1 MGLSPGAAGEYALR
15 LPRIPP
21 PRPKPASRPASTGPK
36 DQQPAPR
43 RSTATHSG
51 LNSIS
56 PLPPPPPT
64 LELEESMGSA
74 ALPQLPA
81 KQPPSGTL
89 KQGRSIQQ
97 GEKPVLSLETT
108 PRQRAEWSSI
118 PKPENEGK
126 LIKQAAEGKPR
137 PRPGDLIEIFR
148 IGYEHWAIY
157 VEDDCV
163 VHLAPPSEEFEVGS
177 ITSIFS
183 NWAMVKYSRL
193 EDVLHGCSWKVNNKL
208 DGMYLPLPVDEIIQ
222 RTKKMVNKIVQYSLI
237 EGNCEHF
244 VNGLRY
250 GIPRSQQVEHVLM
263 EGAKAAGAII
273 SAVVGNIKP
282 KPITA

>member
-1 MGLSPGAAGEYALR
+1 MGLSPGARGKYAPR

-21 PRPKPASRPASTGPK
+21 PRPKPASRTAGTGRK

-43 RSTATHSG
+43 RSTVPHSG

-56 PLPPPPPT
+56 PL
-64 LELEESMGSA
+64 ELEESVGSA
-74 ALPQLPA
+74 ALVQLPA
-81 KQPPSGTL
+81 KQPRPGTL
-89 KQGRSIQQ
+89 EQGRSIQQ
-97 GEKPVLSLETT
+97 GEKPVVSLETT
-108 PRQRAEWSSI
+108 LSQKADWSSI
-118 PKPENEGK
+118 PKPENKGK

-177 ITSIFS
+177 ISSIFS
-183 NWAMVKYSRL
+183 NRAVVKYSRL

-208 DGMYLPLPVDEIIQ
+208 DGTYLPLPVDKIIQ
-222 RTKKMVNKIVQYSLI
+222 RTKKMVNKTVQYSLI

-250 GIPRSQQVEHVLM
+250 GVPRSQQVEHALM
-263 EGAKAAGAII
+263 EGAKAAGAVI
-273 SAVVGNIKP
+273 SAVVDSIKP